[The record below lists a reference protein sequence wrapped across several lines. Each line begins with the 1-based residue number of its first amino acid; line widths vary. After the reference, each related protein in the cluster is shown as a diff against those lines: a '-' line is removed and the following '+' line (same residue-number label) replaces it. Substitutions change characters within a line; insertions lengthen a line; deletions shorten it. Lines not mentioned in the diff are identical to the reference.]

1 MDQQPKARMHLEGRL
16 QAECVLWY
24 RNEWYRHPRNLW
36 ATFNE
41 GKDVSSKLSLGLTPF
56 VSDLLYF
63 EPWGRGLVGIEMKYP
78 GESHEVRRIM
88 GQAMWLIDVASEG
101 WFCDSLEMFQRI
113 IRGGGGIDPHTVL
126 TYCQGLKTKTLVWDA
141 NNFLINKNK

>member
-24 RNEWYRHPRNLW
+24 RNEWYQHPRNLW

-56 VSDLLYF
+56 VSDLRRTHCASVTCHSKHPRHDKAALYQMTI
-63 EPWGRGLVGIEMKYP
+63 L
-78 GESHEVRRIM
+78 S
-88 GQAMWLIDVASEG
+88 
-101 WFCDSLEMFQRI
+101 
-113 IRGGGGIDPHTVL
+113 
-126 TYCQGLKTKTLVWDA
+126 
-141 NNFLINKNK
+141 